1 MDKPIIIVNG
11 RPRAGKDTFAK
22 FLNEI
27 VPVRKYS
34 MVSEVKRIATIAG
47 WDGMSKEEKDRKFL
61 SDLKVLLE
69 EYNNFPL
76 MDVCHEIEEFKS
88 SDYKIMLIDA
98 REEKD
103 IIALKT
109 MFKNVYSLFIDNR
122 NVPMVLSN
130 KADRQVEDICYDFR
144 IENNGTL
151 EEFHS
156 EVIAW
161 WAYFNRNRAE

>member
-34 MVSEVKRIATIAG
+34 MVSEVKRIARICG
-47 WDGMSKEEKDRKFL
+47 WDGSKYEKDRKFL

-69 EYNNFPL
+69 EYNNLP
-76 MDVCHEIEEFKS
+76 MIDVCREVEAFNS
-88 SDYKIMLIDA
+88 SDYKV
-98 REEKD
+98 

-122 NVPMVLSN
+122 NAPMVLSN

-144 IENNGTL
+144 IDNNGTL
-151 EEFHS
+151 EQFRS

-161 WAYFNRNRAE
+161 WAYFNRNHAE

>member
-1 MDKPIIIVNG
+1 MSKPIIIVNG

-22 FLNEI
+22 FLHEI

-34 MVSEVKRIATIAG
+34 MVSEVKRIARICG
-47 WDGMSKEEKDRKFL
+47 WDGTKYEKDRKFL

-69 EYNNFPL
+69 EYNNLP
-76 MDVCHEIEEFKS
+76 MIDVCREVQAFNS
-88 SDYKIMLIDA
+88 SDYKVMLIDA

-122 NVPMVLSN
+122 NAPMVLSN

-144 IENNGTL
+144 IDNNGTL
-151 EEFHS
+151 EQFHS

-161 WAYFNRNRAE
+161 WAYFNRNHAE

>member
-1 MDKPIIIVNG
+1 MIKITKQIYITNG
-11 RPRAGKDTFAK
+11 MARCGKDTFAK
-22 FLNEI
+22 FLNDI
-27 VPVRKYS
+27 VPTLKYS
-34 MVSEVKRIATIAG
+34 SIDKIKDIAKLCG
-47 WDGMSKEEKDRKFL
+47 WDGGKTEKDRKFL

-98 REEKD
+98 REKKD

-130 KADRQVEDICYDFR
+130 KADRQVEDI
-144 IENNGTL
+144 
-151 EEFHS
+151 
-156 EVIAW
+156 
-161 WAYFNRNRAE
+161 

>member
-1 MDKPIIIVNG
+1 MTKQIYITNG
-11 RPRAGKDTFAK
+11 MARCGKDTFAK
-22 FLNEI
+22 FLNDI
-27 VPVRKYS
+27 VPTLKYS
-34 MVSEVKRIATIAG
+34 SIDKVKDIAKLCG
-47 WDGMSKEEKDRKFL
+47 WDGGKTEKDRKFL

-69 EYNNFPL
+69 EYNNLP
-76 MDVCHEIEEFKS
+76 MIDVCREVQAFNS
-88 SDYKIMLIDA
+88 SDYKVMLIDA

-122 NVPMVLSN
+122 NAPMVLSN

-144 IENNGTL
+144 IDNNGTL
-151 EEFHS
+151 EQFHS

-161 WAYFNRNRAE
+161 WAYFNKNHAE